1 MNLKRIGA
9 GLLTCTLLIPLAGSA
24 SAQSMSLSNA
34 SSLLAATNANDE
46 SRSLLRYIFGS
57 FSDNPFA
64 NVGTTPTSLLGNL
77 FLYLNIFVFL
87 IASLWTTYTITSGV
101 VSTAHEGEFLGKR
114 FSTVWYPIRLV
125 WGAATLVPIFGGY
138 SLGQAIY
145 MCFTLVSVSAANTLS
160 GAALMSMTTFTA
172 MVPAPSGLPAS
183 TPLQS
188 SIAEQM
194 FYMWLCA
201 ETLAAQPLNQPDSMM
216 QVTAL
221 GTANGVAPTPSSGSD
236 PQNVGVQ
243 LGTAAHPDECGS
255 AGVSLANSAAVVG
268 SNSSMF
274 GFTVDSVNYS
284 NIVATIQSNV
294 QQAHQSAMFALSST
308 MQGLATSWYQSYL
321 TAKNAGSGNQI
332 VPFPYAQIQAAK
344 IQYDASVTQT
354 LQQAAAASGVSSIT
368 KTALYN
374 MQQLGWVGLGTWYQ
388 TFAEVNGAL
397 ADASKVDFL
406 FTPPDSHDTA
416 WEEVYDEASKAK
428 DLVYKAGQ
436 AGSGGENGVS
446 TSTAIWYMRTLLCD
460 GANTTGN
467 WSIGQCLL
475 HGMQWLV
482 FQNTGGSQLVNPV
495 IAAKN
500 LGDSL
505 MVSGEAL
512 WGVSALAAS
521 ETSNS
526 GFNLFAKAA
535 EVVEDTATAGQSAV
549 WRDLVQGAI
558 KIVITFAGI
567 IFSIGLVLSIYV
579 PLIPFIT
586 WFSAILTWLAVV
598 VEAIISASLWSL
610 VHLEGEGEGMG
621 QRTQHGYLFLMN
633 VTFRAP
639 LMVLSFFVASAM
651 TIIGGT
657 LLYQT
662 FGSAISNAAGNSLVG
677 LASIVGY
684 LVILTGLMIL
694 VVQTSF
700 NLIHLIPDQVLGW
713 LGGNL
718 GAHLGREMEG
728 RIHGM
733 FLAGGRNLQGG
744 LTGALQKPQRPSGK
758 PRGGS
763 MGQTPKDAD

>member
-24 SAQSMSLSNA
+24 SAQSMSLGNA

-57 FSDNPFA
+57 FSDSPFA
-64 NVGTTPTSLLGNL
+64 NVGPTPTSLLGNL
-77 FLYLNIFVFL
+77 FLYLNGFVFL

-145 MCFTLVSVSAANTLS
+145 MFFTLLSVYFANALAA
-160 GAALMSMTTFTA
+160 AALLTTTTFTA
-172 MVPAPSGLPAS
+172 MVPAPSGLPSS

-221 GTANGVAPTPSSGSD
+221 GTANGVAPTSSSGSG

-284 NIVATIQSNV
+284 NIVSAIQSNV

-344 IQYDASVTQT
+344 TQYDASVTQT
-354 LQQAAAASGVSSIT
+354 LQQAAAASGLSSISDA
-368 KTALYN
+368 ALLN
-374 MQQLGWVGLGTWYQ
+374 MQQIGWVGLGTWYQ

-397 ADASKVDFL
+397 ADASKINFL
-406 FTPPDSHDTA
+406 FTPPDAHDTA

-428 DLVYKAGQ
+428 LLVYTAGR
-436 AGSGGENGVS
+436 AGTGGENGFS
-446 TSTAIWYMRTLLCD
+446 PSKAISYMQTLLCD
-460 GANTTGN
+460 NTTAN

-475 HGMQWLV
+475 HGMQWLT
-482 FQNTGGSQLVNPV
+482 FQNTGGSKLVNPV

-521 ETSNS
+521 ETSDS
-526 GFNLFAKAA
+526 GFNLFGKAA
-535 EVVEDTATAGQSAV
+535 EVVEDTATGGQTAV
-549 WRDLVQGAI
+549 WRDLVQAAI
-558 KIVITFAGI
+558 RIVITFAGI

-598 VEAIISASLWSL
+598 VEAIISAPLWSL
-610 VHLEGEGEGMG
+610 VHGEGEGEGMG

-662 FGSAISNAAGNSLVG
+662 FGSAFANASGNSIVG
-677 LASIVGY
+677 LASIVGG
-684 LVILTGLMIL
+684 LVVLTGLMIL

-744 LTGALQKPQRPSGK
+744 LTGALQKPQRPSSK

-763 MGQTPKDAD
+763 MGQTTKDAD